1 MSEQFGYI
9 YLRSHESYDKY
20 NAYKL
25 GKASNMLDRD
35 PVYVTGEIERG
46 IFIFVIR
53 LHKGDETH
61 IEEKLGDQFK
71 HDGYHIYRNGGIEFY
86 NKIIKSLIV
95 PYLKKNNIW
104 FEQLSDKELDE
115 LERTIRI
122 KHGEPINSISNCIDT
137 EDVSIKPSE
146 HQLHVLDKCEEFYI
160 NNDTGKLIWSC
171 GLGKTLLSIL
181 IVQKLHFN
189 KITIGERHCV
199 CPGQTQCPTP
209 TNTYKVLVGVPSIFL
224 QKQFMTEILKIYPL
238 KKNILCVGGDSDCS
252 TTNISRIKS
261 FVQTKSNDPLFVI
274 TTYSS
279 CYLLLDCNFD
289 FIIGD
294 EAHHLVGIDDET
306 KSYKQ
311 FHNIRRN
318 KALFMTA
325 TEKNIGAK
333 YNQTVYSMDDDSLFG
348 PYIDTKSVCWAIEN
362 KKITDYDLLILSNTE
377 IEIDVIIR
385 QLGIINANKDL
396 FMATFMALKSIETYE
411 GLTHILLCCNKTESA
426 DKVIEYANII
436 LDKKI
441 LSIDRKDIYCESL
454 HSNKKINIDPY
465 DSKSEITTFKQSK
478 YGIIS
483 SVYIFG
489 EGFDLPKLNCVV
501 FAENMISDIRIVQT
515 ALRPNRLNK
524 DFPNKIARIIIPY
537 LDCNDV
543 NADSESFNRVRMIV
557 AKLRNVDEQIE
568 QKIHIAKCKIPS
580 KSKGSYDWSSIS
592 INDDATV
599 LNKIKLRLIHSKA
612 LGSHESPEQAEYNYV
627 RELNREMHILS
638 KEEYTN
644 DKKII
649 ESHKNYIPNPDT
661 YFRLHGVWDNWY
673 DFLGIDTRKFI
684 QLKQDWIKF
693 CRKYNVKT
701 RNDYFD
707 LCETYDCLPKEPS
720 EFYKEFVNIQTEL
733 RVNKKRYQ

>member
-1 MSEQFGYI
+1 MSEQFGFI

-20 NAYKL
+20 NAYKM

-35 PVYVTGEIERG
+35 TVYVTGEIERG
-46 IFIFVIR
+46 IFVLVIR

-71 HDGYHIYRNGGIEFY
+71 RDGYHVYHNGGTEFY
-86 NKIIKSLIV
+86 DKIIKSLIV
-95 PYLKKNNIW
+95 PHLIKNNIW

-122 KHGEPINSISNCIDT
+122 KHNELINSNCIDT

-146 HQLHVLDKCEEFYI
+146 HQLHVLDKCKEFYI

-181 IVQKLHFN
+181 IVRNLHFN
-189 KITIGERHCV
+189 KIAI
-199 CPGQTQCPTP
+199 
-209 TNTYKVLVGVPSIFL
+209 GVPSIFL

-238 KKNILCVGGDSDCS
+238 TKNILCVGGDSDCS
-252 TTNISRIKS
+252 TTNTSRIKS
-261 FVQTKSNDPLFVI
+261 FIQAKSNDPLFVI

-333 YNQTVYSMDDDSLFG
+333 YDQIVYSMDDESLFG
-348 PYIDTKSVCWAIEN
+348 QYIDTKSVCWAIEN

-377 IEIDVIIR
+377 TEIDVVIR

-396 FMATFMALKSIETYE
+396 FMATFMALKSIEKYSD
-411 GLTHILLCCNKTESA
+411 LTHILLCCNKTESA
-426 DKVIEYANII
+426 DKVLEYANII
-436 LDKKI
+436 LDKQI

-465 DSKSEITTFKQSK
+465 DSNSEITKFKQSK

-543 NADSESFNRVRMIV
+543 NADGESFNRVRMIV
-557 AKLRNVDEQIE
+557 AKLRNVDEHIE

-580 KSKGSYDWSSIS
+580 KSKGSYDWSS
-592 INDDATV
+592 
-599 LNKIKLRLIHSKA
+599 KIGRAH
-612 LGSHESPEQAEYNYV
+612 V
-627 RELNREMHILS
+627 
-638 KEEYTN
+638 
-644 DKKII
+644 
-649 ESHKNYIPNPDT
+649 
-661 YFRLHGVWDNWY
+661 
-673 DFLGIDTRKFI
+673 
-684 QLKQDWIKF
+684 
-693 CRKYNVKT
+693 
-701 RNDYFD
+701 
-707 LCETYDCLPKEPS
+707 
-720 EFYKEFVNIQTEL
+720 
-733 RVNKKRYQ
+733 